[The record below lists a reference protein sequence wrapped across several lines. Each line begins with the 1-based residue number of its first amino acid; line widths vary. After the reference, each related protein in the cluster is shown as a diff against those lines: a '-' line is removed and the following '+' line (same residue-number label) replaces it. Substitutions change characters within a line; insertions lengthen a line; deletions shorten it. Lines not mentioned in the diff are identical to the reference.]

1 MARRSEWE
9 ELLAVQLTALQI
21 EFKREQTLI
30 PGRRF
35 RFDFLVGQSLIA
47 EVEGGTWRGG
57 RHTTGA
63 GFQKDCEKYNLAVE
77 MGYRVLRFTSNMAPS
92 GDAAQQIERIVRQTS
107 SASVRG
113 DLWTVQYVGVGQALR
128 TLSVRLNAL

>member
-1 MARRSEWE
+1 MARRSELE
-9 ELLAVQLTALQI
+9 ELLAVQLSALQI
-21 EFKREQTLI
+21 EFKREQKLI

-35 RFDFLVGQSLIA
+35 RFDFLVGESLIA

-77 MGYRVLRFTSNMAPS
+77 LGFRVLRFTSNMVRS

-107 SASVRG
+107 SEAV
-113 DLWTVQYVGVGQALR
+113 
-128 TLSVRLNAL
+128 

>member
-1 MARRSEWE
+1 MARRSELE

-21 EFKREQTLI
+21 EFEREQTLI

-35 RFDFLVGQSLIA
+35 RFDFLIGEWLIA

-77 MGYRVLRFTSNMAPS
+77 MGYQVLRFTSNMVRS

-107 SASVRG
+107 SEAV
-113 DLWTVQYVGVGQALR
+113 
-128 TLSVRLNAL
+128 

>member
-1 MARRSEWE
+1 MARRSQWE

-21 EFKREQTLI
+21 EFKREQTLV

-63 GFQKDCEKYNLAVE
+63 GFQNDCIKYNLATE
-77 MGYRVLRFTSNMAPS
+77 LGYRVLRFTSNMIKS

-107 SASVRG
+107 SEAV
-113 DLWTVQYVGVGQALR
+113 
-128 TLSVRLNAL
+128 

>member
-1 MARRSEWE
+1 MARRSQWE

-63 GFQKDCEKYNLAVE
+63 GFQKDCENTIWRLNWGIACCGSRRTWFDQV
-77 MGYRVLRFTSNMAPS
+77 T
-92 GDAAQQIERIVRQTS
+92 AAQRDRANCASDVLKKLCEAIYGLS
-107 SASVRG
+107 SMWG
-113 DLWTVQYVGVGQALR
+113 
-128 TLSVRLNAL
+128 

>member
-1 MARRSEWE
+1 MARRSELE

-21 EFKREQTLI
+21 EFKREQRLI
-30 PGRRF
+30 PHRRF

-77 MGYRVLRFTSNMAPS
+77 MGYRVLRFTSNMVRS
-92 GDAAQQIERIVRQTS
+92 GDASQQIERIVRQTS
-107 SASVRG
+107 SDAV
-113 DLWTVQYVGVGQALR
+113 
-128 TLSVRLNAL
+128 